1 MRGPRQHPW
10 RLFLLP
16 LLALLT
22 ACAALPSPQERH
34 QQANALAAAH
44 QWHETTLVTP
54 PFCLKSYGPPPHPPA
69 EILSVYIEGDGL
81 AWLTPTL
88 PSTDPTPRHPLA
100 LQLALAQAEGRAAYL
115 ARPCQYQEGKRED
128 NGEGRQDANLDA
140 KQEMPLPPC
149 PQRYWTGSRFAP
161 EVIDAMDNAVSQLKQ
176 RHGASALVLVGYS
189 GGGSVAALLAMRRTD
204 VIRLVTVA
212 GNLDHQAWAEH
223 HRLTPLAA
231 SLNPA
236 DEAIRKPSRISGL
249 PQTHWVG
256 SQDRVIP
263 PALARRWPAAFIGAN
278 GGQLEIIP
286 EATHGDGWL
295 IPWQRRGMPLDPP
308 APP

>member
-1 MRGPRQHPW
+1 MCRPRQHPRW
-10 RLFLLP
+10 ICLLP
-16 LLALLT
+16 LLDLLT
-22 ACAALPSPQERH
+22 ACAALSSPQERH

-54 PFCLKSYGPPPHPPA
+54 PFRLKSYGPPPHPPA

-140 KQEMPLPPC
+140 KQEMPFPPC
-149 PQRYWTGSRFAP
+149 SQRYWTGSRFAP
-161 EVIDAMDNAVSQLKQ
+161 EVIDAMDNAVSQLMQ

-212 GNLDHQAWAEH
+212 GNLDTRPGRSTIVSPPSP
-223 HRLTPLAA
+223 HRSIRRTKPSASPPGFPASPKPTGSAA
-231 SLNPA
+231 RTASFPRPWPGAGPQPSSAPTAGNWRSF
-236 DEAIRKPSRISGL
+236 RKP
-249 PQTHWVG
+249 PM
-256 SQDRVIP
+256 
-263 PALARRWPAAFIGAN
+263 
-278 GGQLEIIP
+278 
-286 EATHGDGWL
+286 ATAG
-295 IPWQRRGMPLDPP
+295 
-308 APP
+308 